1 MATNEKIYEEVL
13 IKAYKKGIGKQVKS
27 LASTM
32 QDEDPLDAL
41 VKAYNIERVKQ
52 IMHLI
57 DPKKAQ
63 F

>member
-27 LASTM
+27 IAATL

-41 VKAYNIERVKQ
+41 VKAYNMKSK
-52 IMHLI
+52 I
-57 DPKKAQ
+57 DYA
-63 F
+63 FNR

>member
-27 LASTM
+27 IAATM

-41 VKAYNIERVKQ
+41 VKAYNIARVK
-52 IMHLI
+52 
-57 DPKKAQ
+57 
-63 F
+63 